1 MDPSTVGQIND
12 DAVEQRVAPGEQISP
27 AEEKLE
33 RYRRLAGAVLA
44 PVAFAAAWLF
54 ARGNLSPEGAR
65 LAAVLAAVAVLW
77 LCEPIP
83 LPVTALLGALLC
95 VLLGVAPVKDV
106 LAPFADPIIF
116 LFLGSFMLAGAMELH
131 GLDKRIA
138 LGFLSAP
145 WVGSHPAFIL
155 AGMGLVTALLS
166 MWVSNTATTAMMLP
180 IALGVLGALW
190 EVRVASGQA
199 RGAMDARTWPY
210 ATGMM
215 LMVAYAAS
223 IGGIGT
229 PVGSPPNLIGIGG
242 LRTMTQGKVEI
253 SFFRWMSVTVPLL
266 AVMGAALFVLLY
278 MLHPATR
285 GARGTAG
292 VDAERQRLYFAR
304 YIRRERAAL
313 GPWTRGQVNTLI
325 AFGVA
330 VALWVLPG
338 FMSAYW
344 GDRHP
349 YVKAYNARLPESAVA
364 VLAALL
370 LFILPTDLRRGRF
383 TLTWD
388 RAVRI
393 DWGTILLF
401 GGGLSL
407 GTLMDRTGVAA
418 ALGHAVTGHTGH
430 ASLWVLTGAAVAAG
444 IVVSEATSNT
454 AAATMLVP
462 VVIASAQASQLN
474 PVAPAIGA
482 VLGASYGFMLP
493 VSTPPNAIV
502 YGSGLVPIPRMIRA
516 GLVFDVVGFFV
527 IWGGLRV
534 LCPMLGMT
542 EPL

>member
-1 MDPSTVGQIND
+1 
-12 DAVEQRVAPGEQISP
+12 
-27 AEEKLE
+27 
-33 RYRRLAGAVLA
+33 
-44 PVAFAAAWLF
+44 
-54 ARGNLSPEGAR
+54 
-65 LAAVLAAVAVLW
+65 VAVLW
-77 LCEPIP
+77 LCETIP
-83 LPVTALLGALLC
+83 LPATALLGAVLC
-95 VLLGVAPVKDV
+95 TALGVAPVKEI

-116 LFLGSFMLAGAMELH
+116 LFLGSFMLASAMELH

-145 WVGSHPAFIL
+145 WVGSHPALIL

-166 MWVSNTATTAMMLP
+166 VWVSNTATTAMMLP
-180 IALGVLGALW
+180 IALGLLGALW
-190 EVRVASGQA
+190 QVRTAGGQA
-199 RGAMDARTWPY
+199 RPGPAMDARTWPY

-229 PVGSPPNLIGIGG
+229 PVGSPPNLIGIGA
-242 LRTMTQGKVEI
+242 LRTMAGVEI

-266 AVMGAALFVLLY
+266 IVMGTVLFVLLY
-278 MLHPATR
+278 VLHPERRR
-285 GARGTAG
+285 GADAVE
-292 VDAERQRLYFAR
+292 VDPEQQRLHFEH

-313 GPWTRGQVNTLI
+313 GPWTAGQVNTLV

-330 VALWVLPG
+330 VGLWMLPG
-338 FMSAYW
+338 FLSAYW
-344 GDRHP
+344 GDKHP
-349 YVKAYNARLPESAVA
+349 YVRDYNARLPESVVA

-370 LFILPTDLRRGRF
+370 LFVLPTDLRRGRF
-383 TLTWD
+383 TLTWE

-407 GTLMDRTGVAA
+407 GTLMERTGVAA
-418 ALGHAVTGHTGH
+418 ALGRSVTAYTGNS
-430 ASLWVLTGAAVAAG
+430 SLWVLTGAAIAAG
-444 IVVSEATSNT
+444 IVISEATSNT

-462 VVIASAQASQLN
+462 VVVSSATAGRLN
-474 PVAPAIGA
+474 PVAPALGA

-516 GLVFDVVGFFV
+516 GILFDVLGFFI
-527 IWGGLRV
+527 IWGGLRL
-534 LCPMLGMT
+534 LCPLLGMT
-542 EPL
+542 